1 MASVPTRILRLRD
14 VIDRTALSRSQIYRM
29 VRSGLL
35 PSPVFVCNKV
45 SGWVEAEL
53 EAWLAECVASG
64 RKRPPLARTLRRR
77 LSDRE
82 GGSS

>member
-1 MASVPTRILRLRD
+1 MASVPTRILRLRA
-14 VIDRTALSRSQIYRM
+14 VIDRIGLSRSQILRM
-29 VRSGLL
+29 VKSGSF
-35 PSPVFVCNKV
+35 PSPVFLCNKV
-45 SGWVEAEL
+45 SGWVEADL